1 MTQTNFKKV
10 EVKGFTKEEAL
21 KQAPFQIM
29 RDATQAWKA
38 AGKPITEKELNAFC
52 ADYLSKHTKFIA
64 NAGCVIT
71 FESGSA
77 DTRERPYTV
86 IDIKNEKGKRK
97 YRTGY
102 QAIDKA
108 TGEILF
114 TNFETK
120 AKAKEMAKALYKKG
134 FKGDIFCKYVK
145 DVVEG
150 EVGAFEVKYTPS
162 KSAKMGKYICFGV
175 EA

>member
-1 MTQTNFKKV
+1 MAQTNFKMV
-10 EVKGFTKEEAL
+10 EVKGYTKDEAV
-21 KQAPFQIM
+21 KQVDFQIM

-38 AGKPITEKELNAFC
+38 AGKPVMEKDLRAFC
-52 ADYLSKHTKFIA
+52 ADYLAKHTKFIA

-71 FESGSA
+71 IEAGSA
-77 DTRERPYTV
+77 NTRETPCTV
-86 IDIKNEKGKRK
+86 RNIKNEKGKRGFK
-97 YRTGY
+97 TGY

-120 AKAKEMAKALYKKG
+120 AKAEKMAKELYKKG
-134 FKGDIFCKYVK
+134 FTGDIFCRYVRE
-145 DVVEG
+145 VVSG
-150 EVGAFEVKYTPS
+150 EAGAFEVLYTPS
-162 KSAKMGKYICFGV
+162 KSAKVGKYICFGV